1 MIRNT
6 CMQSIHCDQN
16 FFTPTFITK
25 FEWIM
30 SSCSGFFAFFLFYL
44 LFRLL
49 FALTYTMFL
58 LYALYNVLKGCYYI
72 DITKMYLKKKSSWI
86 FLLHMYSRYL
96 GKQDFTP
103 ERSLNQANLAW
114 DKMWCHNINAAVK
127 ETRKS
132 SEIRSLFCIRY
143 MNNFFCTFIFLST
156 LDDYLS
162 LSLSIKY
169 IYIYINYRTKLSIL
183 ENRLLRKLSQIFN
196 NFEYETNFNFYCARY
211 CTFKK
216 TQCIHTFNDLF
227 SISFINWTQ
236 NTDKIFRVFK
246 ETYSVFFTIFSLYG
260 REACHC
266 AFMTL

>member
-44 LFRLL
+44 LFRFL

-132 SEIRSLFCIRY
+132 SEIRSLFCIVLSIY
-143 MNNFFCTFIFLST
+143 EQFFSVVLFSYQPWMTI
-156 LDDYLS
+156 S

-169 IYIYINYRTKLSIL
+169 IYIYINYRTKLSIM
-183 ENRLLRKLSQIFN
+183 ENRLLRELSQIFN

-216 TQCIHTFNDLF
+216 TQCIHTFNDFF
-227 SISFINWTQ
+227 SISFIRLNSKNKIQ
-236 NTDKIFRVFK
+236 IEIFRF
-246 ETYSVFFTIFSLYG
+246 L
-260 REACHC
+260 R
-266 AFMTL
+266 

>member
-1 MIRNT
+1 MIKIFLPPLSL
-6 CMQSIHCDQN
+6 QSLNELCHHV
-16 FFTPTFITK
+16 PV
-25 FEWIM
+25 
-30 SSCSGFFAFFLFYL
+30 FFAFFLFYL

-132 SEIRSLFCIRY
+132 SEIRSLFCIVLSIY
-143 MNNFFCTFIFLST
+143 EQFFLYFYFLINPGW
-156 LDDYLS
+156 LS
-162 LSLSIKY
+162 LSLS
-169 IYIYINYRTKLSIL
+169 L
-183 ENRLLRKLSQIFN
+183 
-196 NFEYETNFNFYCARY
+196 
-211 CTFKK
+211 
-216 TQCIHTFNDLF
+216 
-227 SISFINWTQ
+227 
-236 NTDKIFRVFK
+236 
-246 ETYSVFFTIFSLYG
+246 
-260 REACHC
+260 
-266 AFMTL
+266 

>member
-227 SISFINWTQ
+227 SISFINWT
-236 NTDKIFRVFK
+236 
-246 ETYSVFFTIFSLYG
+246 
-260 REACHC
+260 
-266 AFMTL
+266 